1 MPETDNPQT
10 QQPVE
15 RNPIQRKHMLPEKY
29 VANYNEEGEITTDP
43 SKYRQDKIS
52 VVNTAKADLAIG
64 RVFNRDEKGKMIPEK
79 KGDKPGGTT
88 AAVDLMQSGANNTFN
103 DFAKETKEKE
113 PEEDKISVAHSLH
126 RQAAAVTKEKR
137 TGSMN
142 QWKKKLDADG
152 QEVVGANG
160 KAVMTPDFEKN
171 QETLDQ
177 VKLKFTDGDKELW
190 EQYCAFQLKEIKD
203 VHCWISDLA
212 WNNIKPIYK
221 GWGMGSNFV
230 GKRSEADSLINTIKS
245 DVKLKT
251 PRQRINKLESEL
263 GIPKDYWALKND
275 VEVEKIYR
283 FYILE
288 PENLKIRMPEGTEAG
303 AYLAEWVAGGRA
315 LGGGTEF
322 VVDNLSPE
330 DFDKALQ
337 LGGIQAW
344 EIDFSTAE
352 CQATQMKSLP
362 G

>member
-1 MPETDNPQT
+1 MPETENPQT

-43 SKYRQDKIS
+43 SEFRQDKIS
-52 VVNTAKADLAIG
+52 VVNTAK
-64 RVFNRDEKGKMIPEK
+64 E
-79 KGDKPGGTT
+79 KPGGTT
-88 AAVDLMQSGANNTFN
+88 AAVDLMQSGANNAFN
-103 DFAKETKEKE
+103 DFAKETKDT
-113 PEEDKISVAHSLH
+113 EEDKISVAHSLH

-142 QWKKKLDADG
+142 KDA
-152 QEVVGANG
+152 
-160 KAVMTPDFEKN
+160 AVN
-171 QETLDQ
+171 QVALDQ

-190 EQYCAFQLKEIKD
+190 EQYCAFQLKDIKD

-221 GWGMGSNFV
+221 GWGRGSNFV

-263 GIPKDYWALKND
+263 GIPKDYWALKNK

-288 PENLKIRMPEGTEAG
+288 PKNLKIRMPEGTEAG

-337 LGGIQAW
+337 LGGIEAW

-362 G
+362 E